1 MSFKIDPNLGAN
13 MANAASGALVA
24 GGKAAMD
31 YATHE
36 FQQFAEDVD
45 HIQDMLAAGT
55 ISPQDAQYYVNL
67 QKMSMQSVLLTIQGL
82 GVLAVQ
88 SAITAA
94 LGVLST
100 AIGAALKVAL

>member
-1 MSFKIDPNLGAN
+1 
-13 MANAASGALVA
+13 
-24 GGKAAMD
+24 
-31 YATHE
+31 
-36 FQQFAEDVD
+36 
-45 HIQDMLAAGT
+45 
-55 ISPQDAQYYVNL
+55 
-67 QKMSMQSVLLTIQGL
+67 VLLTIQGL